1 MDLSRHAG
9 ALDLQLAKL
18 KLEPTTAAALLRSGP
33 VLRPVQ
39 KERVAA
45 FAHLMRA
52 NARVLN
58 GIPIIISATGR
69 LLDGPHRL
77 LASVEAHSSFPTI
90 LASNVA
96 DDMIH
101 LIDQHHRRS
110 FAQVL
115 EARGLANPR
124 DVEQLLLTLL
134 HYHDGSLGK
143 RSSAQPWA
151 RMERVLHRNPQIAA
165 IAAAPADPAAAAL
178 PDAIRL
184 PLLFMGSRS
193 NRPALARLLAAFADP
208 GLHPD
213 DAAGA
218 MLRHAIA
225 QHRQDRS
232 ANARA
237 TRHLAFALQALN
249 AEQSN
254 ATPRR
259 LVWSPGRPF
268 PRLDFYPPLPG
279 ADWQAPGEEA
289 AQPCPHDDADLA
301 RCMMSVERVTPTRAA
316 QFLQA
321 NRRHR
326 PVILAYVEALVSDMR
341 AGSWTLNPQPICF
354 GADGRLLNGQ
364 HRLLAIIQSGATIE
378 LPIIRGLPDA
388 AFDTY
393 DLQARQ
399 GSILADLLPGFGD
412 GALLASMANLLWR
425 HECTPM
431 RSRPLKASAAEL
443 CDVLAAHPRLVDMRS
458 FARRMMAHGRPS
470 VLGYAAYVIIREDPL
485 LGAAFLQRLD
495 GSVAEGLAQPV
506 ARLRRKLLAMRR
518 AGAPRETVLA
528 AVLACWRGVRQ
539 RGTI

>member
-1 MDLSRHAG
+1 MDLSWHAG

-18 KLEPTTAAALLRSGP
+18 NLEPKTAAALLRDGP
-33 VLRPVQ
+33 ALRPVQ

-45 FAHLMRA
+45 YARLMRA
-52 NARVLN
+52 NAWVLN
-58 GIPIIISATGR
+58 GIPIVVSATGR
-69 LLDGPHRL
+69 LLDGRHRL
-77 LASVEAHSSFPTI
+77 LAAVEAHSSFPTI

-115 EARGLANPR
+115 DARGLANAR
-124 DVEQLLLTLL
+124 GVEQLLLTLL

-143 RSSAQPWA
+143 RAGAQPWA
-151 RMERVLHRNPQIAA
+151 RMERVLRRNPEIAA
-165 IAAAPADPAAAAL
+165 IAAAPPDPALAAL

-184 PLLFMGSRS
+184 PLLAMGSRS
-193 NRPALARLLAAFADP
+193 NPAALTRLLAAFADP

-237 TRHLAFALQALN
+237 TRQLALALLALN

-259 LVWSPGRPF
+259 LAWSPGRPF
-268 PRLDFYPPLPG
+268 PRLDFYPPLAG
-279 ADWQAPGEEA
+279 ADWEAPGEEVA
-289 AQPCPHDDADLA
+289 RPSPHDDADLA
-301 RCMMSVERVTPTRAA
+301 RCMMSVEPVTPARAA
-316 QFLQA
+316 QFLEA
-321 NRRHR
+321 NRRNR
-326 PVILAYVEALVSDMR
+326 PVIIAYVETLARDMR
-341 AGSWTLNPQPICF
+341 AGRWALNPQPICF

-364 HRLLAIIQSGATIE
+364 HRLLAIIQSGVTIE

-393 DLQARQ
+393 DIQARQ
-399 GSILADLLPGFGD
+399 GPMLADVLPGFGD
-412 GALLASMANLLWR
+412 GALVAAMANLLWR
-425 HECTPM
+425 HECTPLG
-431 RSRPLKASAAEL
+431 SRPLKASAAEL
-443 CDVLAAHPRLVDMRS
+443 RDVLAAHPRLVEMRT
-458 FARRMMAHGRPS
+458 FARRMMAYGRPS
-470 VLGYAAYVIIREDPL
+470 VLGYAAYVISREDPV

-495 GSVAEGLAQPV
+495 GSVAEGVAHPV

-518 AGAPRETVLA
+518 AGAQRETVLE

-539 RGTI
+539 RGKI